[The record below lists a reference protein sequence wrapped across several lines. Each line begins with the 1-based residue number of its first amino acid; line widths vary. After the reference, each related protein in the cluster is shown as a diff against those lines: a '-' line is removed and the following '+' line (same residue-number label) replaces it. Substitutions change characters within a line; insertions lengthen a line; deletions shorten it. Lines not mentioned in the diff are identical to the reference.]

1 MENLGF
7 PKGFYFGSATSS
19 HQVEGNNRNDWTEWE
34 KENAKVKSQNVK
46 LNPPA
51 GGWPDFILQKYPNP
65 LQEENYISG
74 KACDH
79 YSRFQEDFDIAK
91 SLGHNAHRFSI
102 EWSRIEP
109 EEGKFDQKE
118 IEHYREVIRAL
129 RERGMEPFVTL
140 WHWTLPLW
148 VSQRGGFENRE
159 TGAYFVRYCEKIAQ
173 EFKNDVT
180 FFITLNEPVLWA
192 SNAYRIGNFPPQKK
206 SFISFYKAF
215 RNLHRVHAQT
225 YHALKKIN
233 PDFQIGITQNIGYFD
248 SVLFSP
254 IYYFINFFFLKTVTF
269 ETDYIGIDYYR
280 KIPFLRKSKPNSDI
294 AWETYPQGLY
304 FVHKEVW
311 RRFKKPIFILENGIA
326 DAEDKN
332 RARFIQEHLYWVK
345 EAIKSGIDVRGYF
358 YWSLLDNFEWE
369 HGFWPR
375 FGLVE
380 VDYKT
385 QERKTRESAK
395 IYADII
401 KNSKLT

>member
-140 WHWTLPLW
+140 
-148 VSQRGGFENRE
+148 
-159 TGAYFVRYCEKIAQ
+159 
-173 EFKNDVT
+173 
-180 FFITLNEPVLWA
+180 
-192 SNAYRIGNFPPQKK
+192 
-206 SFISFYKAF
+206 
-215 RNLHRVHAQT
+215 
-225 YHALKKIN
+225 
-233 PDFQIGITQNIGYFD
+233 
-248 SVLFSP
+248 
-254 IYYFINFFFLKTVTF
+254 
-269 ETDYIGIDYYR
+269 
-280 KIPFLRKSKPNSDI
+280 
-294 AWETYPQGLY
+294 
-304 FVHKEVW
+304 
-311 RRFKKPIFILENGIA
+311 
-326 DAEDKN
+326 
-332 RARFIQEHLYWVK
+332 
-345 EAIKSGIDVRGYF
+345 
-358 YWSLLDNFEWE
+358 
-369 HGFWPR
+369 
-375 FGLVE
+375 
-380 VDYKT
+380 
-385 QERKTRESAK
+385 
-395 IYADII
+395 
-401 KNSKLT
+401 